1 MNKKLNM
8 NIFIELVS
16 IMLLVSVISIFGN
29 SIGYKISIMESI
41 PGMLILFAIALAGSL
56 LTYIIPINCPAV
68 VWISIIGV
76 IVACPIS
83 PVSQFVNMQVEKIN
97 MLALATCILGF
108 AGVSMSKNWVDL
120 KRIGWRGIVVACFVM
135 LGTFVGSAFVAQIV
149 LSSSGI
155 I

>member
-1 MNKKLNM
+1 MNKKLDI

-16 IMLLVSVISIFGN
+16 IMLLVSVISLFGN
-29 SIGYKISIMESI
+29 YIGYDISIIESI
-41 PGMLILFAIALAGSL
+41 PGMLILFAIALVGSL

-83 PVSQFVNMQVEKIN
+83 PISQFVNMHVEKIN

-108 AGVSMSKNWVDL
+108 AGVSMSKNWNDL
-120 KRIGWRGIVVACFVM
+120 KRIGWRGIIVACFVM
-135 LGTFVGSAFVAQIV
+135 FGTFVGSAFVAQVI
-149 LSSSGI
+149 LSSRGLI
-155 I
+155 